1 MAKRKKKGGSISTK
15 YPASDLNGI
24 KRRKFSD
31 KNKNRGRG
39 IGPAWTWKKENK
51 SPGPGYYVKKN
62 NLGFSTWTKGGKLK
76 KKKKKYT
83 PHLDGWKYNS

>member
-1 MAKRKKKGGSISTK
+1 MAKRRKKG
-15 YPASDLNGI
+15 ASLTR
-24 KRRKFSD
+24 KKFSD
-31 KNKNRGRG
+31 KNKNRGKG

-51 SPGPGYYVKKN
+51 SPGAGYHIKKTDR
-62 NLGFSTWTKGGKLK
+62 GFSVWAKGGKL